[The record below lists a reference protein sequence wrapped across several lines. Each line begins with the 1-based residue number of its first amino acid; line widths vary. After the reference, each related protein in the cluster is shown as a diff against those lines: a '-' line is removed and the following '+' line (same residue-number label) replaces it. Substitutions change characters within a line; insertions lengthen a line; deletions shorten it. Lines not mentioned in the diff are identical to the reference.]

1 MATLS
6 DLSGLLHAIED
17 SIIVGIDFGTTYSG
31 VAWTDS
37 GDCENIRIVSNW
49 STSMRNCSNTE
60 KVPTALRHDENG
72 NVTGWGYGV
81 PPRSQS
87 VRWFKLLLLEEKDV
101 PKHVRCSTQFRA
113 AREYQFDHKLD
124 PVDMAA
130 SFLKHLW
137 EHSLNLITRELGKE
151 LVDKSR
157 FHIVITVPAMWP
169 LYAHGRM
176 RQAAQKAGLLAEHQ
190 GRETRLNLVSEPE
203 AAALAIVSSLCKKST
218 VGDTLVVCDAGGGT
232 ADLISYVI
240 ESVVP
245 FEVKECVKGA
255 GDLCGGVFLDEEF
268 LKLVERKVGR
278 VIFGKFNHHVKRKF
292 LNDNWEHS
300 IKPQFNGK
308 QATWTVEDL
317 PAVCQAPGR
326 GQKRIREL
334 EFSSSDISSV
344 FDSVVSKIEELVMQ
358 QLAAI
363 QAKYQKPAKYVVLVG
378 GFGRSPYLHD
388 RLREAVPTSTEIH
401 QPTGHGPW
409 TAICQGAVMYGR
421 TVRNLLRPP
430 PVAVKARVAR
440 ASYGLRLIVTWDGAK
455 HLARDKCFDK
465 HLLEW
470 RADNQMEWCVVEGQ
484 DLNETTTFKS
494 GYFRTFDFTLK
505 GKKLDLQ
512 RSTFY
517 FTMAKPPPTRHD
529 DCVKSLCTV
538 SWNEPISINTLP
550 TETNKIGISYHV
562 LRYEIE
568 MRCAGG
574 IAEFAV
580 IYQGKRVA
588 SHSVQVEYQ

>member
-218 VGDTLVVCDAGGGT
+218 VKASSIRRGRKGPLIHYES
-232 ADLISYVI
+232 DLISYVI

-440 ASYGLRLIVTWDGAK
+440 QSLK
-455 HLARDKCFDK
+455 KK
-465 HLLEW
+465 LLMVF
-470 RADNQMEWCVVEGQ
+470 QGQ

>member
-49 STSMRNCSNTE
+49 STSMRNCSHTE

-169 LYAHGRM
+169 LYAHGR
-176 RQAAQKAGLLAEHQ
+176 
-190 GRETRLNLVSEPE
+190 RETRLNLLSEPE
-203 AAALAIVSSLCKKST
+203 AAALAIVSRLYKKST
-218 VGDTLVVCDAGGGT
+218 VKASSIRRGRKGPLIHYGS
-232 ADLISYVI
+232 DLISYVI

-334 EFSSSDISSV
+334 EFSSRDISSV
-344 FDSVVSKIEELVMQ
+344 FDSVVGKIEELVMQ

-363 QAKYQKPAKYVVLVG
+363 QAKYQKPAK
-378 GFGRSPYLHD
+378 
-388 RLREAVPTSTEIH
+388 
-401 QPTGHGPW
+401 
-409 TAICQGAVMYGR
+409 
-421 TVRNLLRPP
+421 
-430 PVAVKARVAR
+430 
-440 ASYGLRLIVTWDGAK
+440 
-455 HLARDKCFDK
+455 
-465 HLLEW
+465 
-470 RADNQMEWCVVEGQ
+470 GQ
-484 DLNETTTFKS
+484 DLNETTTFKK
-494 GYFRTFDFTLK
+494 GYFKTFDFSLGEEKSDSQSEAFLLT
-505 GKKLDLQ
+505 
-512 RSTFY
+512 T
-517 FTMAKPPPTRHD
+517 AKPPPTRHD
-529 DCVKSLCTV
+529 ASVKSLCTV
-538 SWNEPISINTLP
+538 SWNEPISINNLPIEINQEETL
-550 TETNKIGISYHV
+550 YHI
-562 LRYEIE
+562 LRYQIE
-568 MRCAGG
+568 MTCAGG

-588 SHSVQVEYQ
+588 SHSVQVEYH